1 MECKEY
7 FKKANTYLYMIIL
20 FSLIIYTLSLVQ
32 IFSCSN
38 YGFKEIPFDIF
49 LYEKYIAKCK
59 TIFNLLFSTI
69 IIFLCFF
76 RLPKNFMFC
85 YFIPF
90 IIFGMCLTN
99 LILTSISIS
108 AYKNIPKD
116 IILEYTWIFNID
128 YSILFCICAKCILFI
143 PYFIFS
149 YSNNFNGNY
158 FDKKIGKYMSNYFYP
173 FIIIYTK
180 IISYF
185 SLCKKEEEY
194 DISKKKDELK
204 KENDKYIELTK
215 KTLNKHIS
223 ILKEWKEKLE
233 KEEGELTDKKNKLV
247 KENNQFLD
255 ITFKVIDKN
264 KELIWER
271 PIKCEENENLYD
283 VIKRFFHKSEQF
295 YFSDMDKIED
305 EKHNTLNIF
314 EKIKTNK
321 IENNKTVIIKTLSEK
336 Q

>member
-1 MECKEY
+1 MECKENL
-7 FKKANTYLYMIIL
+7 KKANTYLYMIII
-20 FSLIIYTLSLVQ
+20 FSLIIYILSLVQ

-128 YSILFCICAKCILFI
+128 YTILFFICVKFILFI
-143 PYFIFS
+143 LYFIFS
-149 YSNNFNGNY
+149 RSNNFNGDY
-158 FDKKIGKYMSNYFYP
+158 FDEKIGKYMSNYFYP

-185 SLCKKEEEY
+185 NLSKNVEED
-194 DISKKKDELK
+194 DISNKINKLRGEKDTKSTLLKEKKL
-204 KENDKYIELTK
+204 NIE
-215 KTLNKHIS
+215 IS
-223 ILKEWKEKLE
+223 ILKYWENKLKNENAPLETEKNELIE
-233 KEEGELTDKKNKLV
+233 KKNQFIDINFKINDSNGNPKFERKIKCKKNEYLCDVIERLFMKEEQSIFSNIIGF
-247 KENNQFLD
+247 ENDN
-255 ITFKVIDKN
+255 I
-264 KELIWER
+264 
-271 PIKCEENENLYD
+271 
-283 VIKRFFHKSEQF
+283 
-295 YFSDMDKIED
+295 
-305 EKHNTLNIF
+305 NIF
-314 EKIKTNK
+314 EDINFNGIGNDETL
-321 IENNKTVIIKTLSEK
+321 IIKII
-336 Q
+336 